1 MSLVRVL
8 SFSLLR
14 TPCEPKDLGICS
26 SESRQTLIS
35 NILSSSKN
43 VYFCEMSQYNHL
55 MCSTIK
61 RRKRKGK
68 RVVQMPE
75 WIVDFLLEDN
85 DFKPALTQVDRIY
98 SQKQPAKG
106 LVFKEAKPYSF
117 QTLAVFWQLHVS
129 PVSGSNVNLSH
140 EAYRH
145 DKSS

>member
-1 MSLVRVL
+1 
-8 SFSLLR
+8 
-14 TPCEPKDLGICS
+14 
-26 SESRQTLIS
+26 
-35 NILSSSKN
+35 
-43 VYFCEMSQYNHL
+43 
-55 MCSTIK
+55 
-61 RRKRKGK
+61 
-68 RVVQMPE
+68 MPE

-140 EAYRH
+140 EACRH
-145 DKSS
+145 DKCS

>member
-1 MSLVRVL
+1 MTFAKGDSSAGVSGVCFIYGGNFSLVRVL

-43 VYFCEMSQYNHL
+43 VYFCERMSQYNHL
-55 MCSTIK
+55 MCSSIK
-61 RRKRKGK
+61 RGE
-68 RVVQMPE
+68 RVVQVPE
-75 WIVDFLLEDN
+75 WVTDFLLEDN

-106 LVFKEAKPYSF
+106 LAFKEAKPYSF
-117 QTLAVFWQLHVS
+117 QTLAVFW
-129 PVSGSNVNLSH
+129 
-140 EAYRH
+140 
-145 DKSS
+145 SSL